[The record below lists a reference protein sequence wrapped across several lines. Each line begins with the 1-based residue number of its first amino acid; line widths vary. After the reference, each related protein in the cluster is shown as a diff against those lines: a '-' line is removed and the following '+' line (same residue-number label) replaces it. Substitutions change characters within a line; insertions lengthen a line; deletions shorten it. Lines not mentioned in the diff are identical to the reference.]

1 MKFDTSNTFKEV
13 GFLSPEI
20 KPIIADLR
28 KLHATWFVFAEDV
41 NRTGQ
46 RILEGFQPSGSAAVR
61 DVVAIALLMRTLSNF
76 QGTILMAERGMVVEA
91 GALARC
97 CFENAVFVGA
107 LRNEGDKFLAEVQ
120 MTDRYSVKTMARWLV
135 QVPDRLQ
142 HAPQGAKRR
151 LEGLINEIRQQIP
164 GFERAEFKA
173 LAGRAGLDDA
183 YVHYAVLSRDAAH
196 PSAQSLDRYF
206 IRGRGKFPLQGM
218 RWGAYASE
226 SDEIPLTL
234 NMASLATL
242 EVCESMCEM
251 LSNTD
256 AKRGQSTSFC
266 AR

>member
-76 QGTILMAERGMVVEA
+76 QGTVLMAERGMVVEA

-120 MTDRYSVKTMARWLV
+120 MTNRYSVKTMARWLV
-135 QVPDRLQ
+135 QCRIVSST
-142 HAPQGAKRR
+142 RR
-151 LEGLINEIRQQIP
+151 
-164 GFERAEFKA
+164 K
-173 LAGRAGLDDA
+173 GRSG
-183 YVHYAVLSRDAAH
+183 
-196 PSAQSLDRYF
+196 
-206 IRGRGKFPLQGM
+206 G
-218 RWGAYASE
+218 
-226 SDEIPLTL
+226 
-234 NMASLATL
+234 
-242 EVCESMCEM
+242 
-251 LSNTD
+251 
-256 AKRGQSTSFC
+256 
-266 AR
+266 